1 MLLEVELKMSTDDLL
16 QILVCPD
23 CQSGVEPR
31 DGGFYCRSC
40 HQSFPVA
47 DDIPMMLSHFSS
59 DIEVTKKQWDKNYLE
74 WIKGDISPYLLEY
87 RRDYLADILKPINK
101 FLTIKPGSVYCEI
114 GCGPAIVG
122 LEMAKKGCQ
131 VVGIDLSLEG
141 LKLAKSLYAKE
152 KSEGFFVCGD
162 ILKMPFKADSLDLIY
177 GGGVL
182 EHFKDTAGAIREL
195 SRVLRKGGHILATV
209 PFISL
214 STLTYRQSYGNIPE
228 LPILKTI
235 LEFVHIKILKKRFMP
250 FGYEKSF
257 TRGKLKE
264 LFSQAG
270 FQEIKIGFFEC
281 HLPFYR
287 FKNESLK
294 EFLRKIAKLKLFWP
308 MIYIEAV
315 KS

>member
-1 MLLEVELKMSTDDLL
+1 MFTDDLL
-16 QILVCPD
+16 KILICPD

-31 DGGFYCRSC
+31 DADLYCCSC
-40 HQSFPVA
+40 QRLFPLV
-47 DDIPMMLSHFSS
+47 DDIPVMFSHFSPAN
-59 DIEVTKKQWDKNYLE
+59 EVTKKRWDKNYLE
-74 WIKGDISPYLLEY
+74 WMKGDISQYLFEY
-87 RRDYLADILKPINK
+87 QRDYLVDILKPINK
-101 FLTIKPGSVYCEI
+101 FWTIKPGSVYCEI

-122 LEMAKKGCQ
+122 LEMVKKGCQ

-141 LKLAKSLYAKE
+141 LKLAKSLHAKE
-152 KSEGFFVCGD
+152 KSKGFFLCGD
-162 ILKMPFKADSLDLIY
+162 ILQMPFKANSLDLIY

-195 SRVLRKGGHILATV
+195 YRVLRKGGHILATV

-214 STLTYRQSYGNIPE
+214 STLTYRQLYGNIPE
-228 LPILKTI
+228 LPILETV
-235 LEFVHIKILKKRFMP
+235 LEFIHIKILKQRFMS

-257 TRGKLKE
+257 TQGKLRH
-264 LFSQAG
+264 LFSRAG

-281 HLPFYR
+281 HLPFSR
-287 FKNESLK
+287 FENESLK
-294 EFLRKIAKLKLFWP
+294 EFLRKIAKFKPFWP